1 VLHELLHGLLAVH
14 HRINKHYG
22 FPPPRVLVGELLGL
36 FSMDT
41 SMIEIS
47 KGKERKTRQTYSVAR
62 SSALS
67 IPNAI
72 SSPPRIRATSAVFSW
87 RWG

>member
-1 VLHELLHGLLAVH
+1 VLHELLHGLLAVR

-47 KGKERKTRQTYSVAR
+47 KGKERKTRQ
-62 SSALS
+62 
-67 IPNAI
+67 
-72 SSPPRIRATSAVFSW
+72 
-87 RWG
+87 